1 LQEVTFTFLICI
13 KQQAFILQL
22 PQILQMS
29 LVTLG
34 KEKKKKTE
42 RKKGQKRSESERKR

>member
-34 KEKKKKTE
+34 KEKKKN
-42 RKKGQKRSESERKR
+42 RKEKRTKEIRE